1 MSSWNDRWAVD
12 GPLDVRVRFGAGHL
26 EVTAVD
32 DGTAS
37 ATVEA
42 LDPDDRRSVEL
53 AATARVALS
62 GGRLTVDVPARSSFR
77 GGGQVKVVV
86 AVPPMS
92 SLDSSSGDCTLTTDG
107 HLADVRVRTGN
118 AEIRTPSVA
127 GAVDV
132 KAGNATL
139 VVGAARAVSFTCG
152 HGRLEAGSVGDV
164 VLKTGNGEAALGSTY
179 GSVVV
184 KGGRVA
190 LDLREATAGDVSFDS
205 GMGNA
210 RIGVPTGTTVQLD
223 LSSGIGD
230 VRCELPVESA
240 APAGGA
246 GLRLRLRTGA
256 GDLLVAR
263 A

>member
-1 MSSWNDRWAVD
+1 MSSWTVD
-12 GPLDVRVRFGAGHL
+12 GPLDVRVRFGSGAL
-26 EVTAVD
+26 EVTAVE
-32 DGTAS
+32 DGQAS

-42 LDPDDRRSVEL
+42 LDPHDARSVEL

-62 GGRLTVDVPARSSFR
+62 RGRLTVDVPARSGFR
-77 GGGQVKVVV
+77 GGGSVKVVV
-86 AVPPMS
+86 HVPPLS
-92 SLDSSSGDCTLTTDG
+92 SLDSSTGDCTLTTEG

-118 AEIRTPSVA
+118 AEIRTPSVE

-132 KAGNATL
+132 KAGNGTL
-139 VVGAARAVSFTCG
+139 VVGAAGAVSFTCG

-164 VLKTGNGEAALGSTY
+164 TLKTGDGEASLGSTY

-190 LDLREATAGDVSFDS
+190 LDLKEATAGDVTFDT

-210 RIGVPTGTTVQLD
+210 RVGVPAGTTVQLD

-230 VRCELPVESA
+230 VRCDLPVESA

-246 GLRLRLRTGA
+246 GLRLKLRTGA